1 MKRKRKRKQQKKLV
15 SSWMDST
22 YLLEFEEMLLGRTFL
37 KNLPILRKWRLSREL
52 NKWNRGE

>member
-1 MKRKRKRKQQKKLV
+1 
-15 SSWMDST
+15 MDST

>member
-1 MKRKRKRKQQKKLV
+1 MKKRKRKQQKKLV

-37 KNLPILRKWRLSREL
+37 KNLPVLRKWRLRREL